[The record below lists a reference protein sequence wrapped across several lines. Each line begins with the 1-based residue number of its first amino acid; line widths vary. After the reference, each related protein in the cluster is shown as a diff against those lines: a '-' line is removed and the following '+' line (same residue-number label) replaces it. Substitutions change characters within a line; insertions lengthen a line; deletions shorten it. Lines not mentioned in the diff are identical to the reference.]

1 MGKPREA
8 VRGKEIQNKSIFR
21 SSLAFLGSASYSS
34 YNFFPQRREAL
45 LLSAPVETQV
55 QCKADIIIIIGS
67 WHAPPKFPHAQE
79 RTVLKQ
85 NYGRQH
91 DVYLARGGTAN
102 LREWRVRPN
111 IYIFY
116 ETMAA

>member
-1 MGKPREA
+1 M
-8 VRGKEIQNKSIFR
+8 
-21 SSLAFLGSASYSS
+21 
-34 YNFFPQRREAL
+34 

-55 QCKADIIIIIGS
+55 QCKADIIIIIIGS

-85 NYGRQH
+85 KYGRQH

-111 IYIFY
+111 IYIFLRNNGCMMD
-116 ETMAA
+116 TDAGAAKSVS